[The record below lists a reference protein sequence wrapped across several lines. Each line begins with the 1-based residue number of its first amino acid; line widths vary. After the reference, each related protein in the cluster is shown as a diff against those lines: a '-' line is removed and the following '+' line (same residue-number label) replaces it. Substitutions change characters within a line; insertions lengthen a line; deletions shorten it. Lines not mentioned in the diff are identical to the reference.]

1 MPKQSEDTMKKQYLR
16 STRNLYYKDED
27 GIRVFYSYTTPVA
40 FIDSD
45 NTLIISENVWSMT
58 TAKHLNW
65 IEDFC
70 GVERK
75 QSRTKNSVFKESLK
89 FRQSKDGQ
97 DMTEARQNNHL
108 KTTAMVSKLFG
119 LLSTNDEKAMEQKKR
134 YFEIAGCTFP
144 EDWDQLSLEEKQSR
158 ISEAEDFGIKD

>member
-1 MPKQSEDTMKKQYLR
+1 MKKQYIR
-16 STRNLYYKDED
+16 STRNLYYRDED
-27 GIRVFYSYTTPVA
+27 GIRIFYSYSTPVA

-45 NTLIISENVWSMT
+45 NTLVISENVWSVT

-134 YFEIAGCTFP
+134 FFEIAGCTFP
-144 EDWDQLSLEEKQSR
+144 EDWNSLSLEEKTKR
-158 ISEAEDFGIKD
+158 INKAEQFGLGE

>member
-1 MPKQSEDTMKKQYLR
+1 MMKKQYLR

-45 NTLIISENVWSMT
+45 NTLVISENVWSMT

-134 YFEIAGCTFP
+134 FFEIAGCTFP
-144 EDWDQLSLEEKQSR
+144 EDWDQLSLEEKRSR
-158 ISEAEDFGIKD
+158 ISKAEDFGIKD

>member
-1 MPKQSEDTMKKQYLR
+1 MKKQYLR

-27 GIRVFYSYTTPVA
+27 GIRVFYSYSTPVA
-40 FIDSD
+40 FLRDD
-45 NTLIISENVWSMT
+45 GRFIISENNWSIT

-158 ISEAEDFGIKD
+158 ILKAENFGINN

>member
-1 MPKQSEDTMKKQYLR
+1 MKKQYLR

-45 NTLIISENVWSMT
+45 NTLVISENVWSMT

-119 LLSTNDEKAMEQKKR
+119 LLLTNDEKAMEQKKR
-134 YFEIAGCTFP
+134 FFEIAGCTFP

-158 ISEAEDFGIKD
+158 ISKAENFGINN

>member
-1 MPKQSEDTMKKQYLR
+1 MKKQYLR

-45 NTLIISENVWSMT
+45 NTLVISENVWSMT

-158 ISEAEDFGIKD
+158 ISKAENFGIKH

>member
-1 MPKQSEDTMKKQYLR
+1 MKKQYLR

-134 YFEIAGCTFP
+134 FFEIAGCTFP
-144 EDWDQLSLEEKQSR
+144 KDWDQLSLEEKQSR

>member
-1 MPKQSEDTMKKQYLR
+1 MMKKQYLR

-45 NTLIISENVWSMT
+45 NTLVISENVWSMT

-70 GVERK
+70 GVKRK

-134 YFEIAGCTFP
+134 FFEIAGCTFP
-144 EDWDQLSLEEKQSR
+144 EDWDQLSLEEKRSR
-158 ISEAEDFGIKD
+158 ISKAEDFGIKD

>member
-1 MPKQSEDTMKKQYLR
+1 MSKQYLR

-45 NTLIISENVWSMT
+45 NTLVVSENVWSMT

-134 YFEIAGCTFP
+134 FFEIAGCTFP
-144 EDWDQLSLEEKQSR
+144 EDWDQLSLEEKRSR
-158 ISEAEDFGIKD
+158 ISKAEDFGIKD

>member
-1 MPKQSEDTMKKQYLR
+1 MPKQSEDMMKKQYLR

-45 NTLIISENVWSMT
+45 NTLVVSENVWSMT

-134 YFEIAGCTFP
+134 FFEIAGCTFP
-144 EDWDQLSLEEKQSR
+144 EDWDQLSLEEKRSR
-158 ISEAEDFGIKD
+158 ISKAEDFGIKD

>member
-1 MPKQSEDTMKKQYLR
+1 MKKQYLR

-45 NTLIISENVWSMT
+45 NTLVVSENVWSMT

-134 YFEIAGCTFP
+134 FFEIAGCTFP

-158 ISEAEDFGIKD
+158 ISKAEDFGIKD

>member
-1 MPKQSEDTMKKQYLR
+1 MKKQYLR

-45 NTLIISENVWSMT
+45 NTLVVSENVWSMT

-134 YFEIAGCTFP
+134 FFEIAGCTFP
-144 EDWDQLSLEEKQSR
+144 EDWDQLSLEEKRSR
-158 ISEAEDFGIKD
+158 ISKAEDFGIKD

>member
-1 MPKQSEDTMKKQYLR
+1 MKKQYLR

-45 NTLIISENVWSMT
+45 NTLVISENVWSMT

-134 YFEIAGCTFP
+134 FFEIAGCTFP

-158 ISEAEDFGIKD
+158 ISKAEDFGIED

>member
-1 MPKQSEDTMKKQYLR
+1 MKKQYIR
-16 STRNLYYKDED
+16 STRNLYYRDED
-27 GIRVFYSYTTPVA
+27 GIRIFYSYTTPVA

-45 NTLIISENVWSMT
+45 NTLVVSENVWSMT

-134 YFEIAGCTFP
+134 FFEIAGCTFP
-144 EDWDQLSLEEKQSR
+144 EDWDQLSLEEKRSR
-158 ISEAEDFGIKD
+158 ISKAEDFGIKD

>member
-1 MPKQSEDTMKKQYLR
+1 MKKQYLR

-45 NTLIISENVWSMT
+45 NTLVISENVWSMT

-134 YFEIAGCTFP
+134 FFEIAGCTFP
-144 EDWDQLSLEEKQSR
+144 EDWDQLSLEEKRSR
-158 ISEAEDFGIKD
+158 ISKVEDFGIKD

>member
-1 MPKQSEDTMKKQYLR
+1 MLTNYKPTGAQAPTTKEEKMKKQYIK
-16 STRNLYYKDED
+16 STRNLYYRDED
-27 GIRVFYSYTTPVA
+27 GIRIFYSYSTPVA

-45 NTLIISENVWSMT
+45 NTLVISENVWSVT

-75 QSRTKNSVFKESLK
+75 QSRTKNSVFKDSLK

-97 DMTEARQNNHL
+97 DMTEARQDNHL

-119 LLSTNDEKAMEQKKR
+119 LLSTGDGDR
-134 YFEIAGCTFP
+134 
-144 EDWDQLSLEEKQSR
+144 DWETCP
-158 ISEAEDFGIKD
+158 

>member
-1 MPKQSEDTMKKQYLR
+1 MSKQYLR

-27 GIRVFYSYTTPVA
+27 GVRVFYSYTTPVA

-45 NTLIISENVWSMT
+45 NTLVISENVWSMT

-134 YFEIAGCTFP
+134 FFEIAGCTFP
-144 EDWDQLSLEEKQSR
+144 EDWDQLSLEEKRSR
-158 ISEAEDFGIKD
+158 ISKAEDFGIKD

>member
-1 MPKQSEDTMKKQYLR
+1 MKKQYLR

-27 GIRVFYSYTTPVA
+27 GIRVFYSYSTPVA
-40 FIDSD
+40 FLRDD
-45 NTLIISENVWSMT
+45 GRFIISENKWSTT

-70 GVERK
+70 GHERK
-75 QSRTKNSVFKESLK
+75 IKRIPFSEFQKAFNNARGISND
-89 FRQSKDGQ
+89 QGQ
-97 DMTEARQNNHL
+97 NKSGNDPL
-108 KTTAMVSKLFG
+108 KTAAMVSKLFG

-158 ISEAEDFGIKD
+158 ISKAENFGIKY

>member
-1 MPKQSEDTMKKQYLR
+1 MMKKQYLR

-45 NTLIISENVWSMT
+45 NTLVVSENVWSMT

-134 YFEIAGCTFP
+134 FFEIAGCTFP
-144 EDWDQLSLEEKQSR
+144 EDWDQLSLEEKRSR
-158 ISEAEDFGIKD
+158 ISKAEDFGIKD